1 MVKNGST
8 NSSSLPRKHLIF
20 YMKVAFVYDRVNK
33 IGGAERVLE
42 ALHEIWPD
50 APLYTAVYNPQTTP
64 WAKKFRVVPSFL
76 QKFPFAKSHHE
87 IYPWLTP
94 LAFESFNFDEFDVVV
109 SITSAEAKGIITKPK
124 TLHICY
130 CLTPTRYL
138 WGDCWNYRVPL
149 ILQPII
155 SRLRVWDQVASQ
167 RPDVYLA
174 ISQNVSQRIKKYYH
188 REAKVLYPPVD
199 TKRWRIG
206 NGKRKMGDYFLLVS
220 RLVPYKRVE
229 IVVEAFN
236 ETGLP
241 LKVIGT
247 GVEMRRL
254 KKMAKKNI
262 EFLGQLTDQEVLGY
276 YQTSMA
282 VVFPQEEDFGLVPLE
297 ALACGKPVVAY
308 GAGGAQETVNTKV
321 GRFFHPQTTKA
332 LIETLKEFKEEDY
345 SPETCRQ
352 QAKKFDVVNFKKNFK
367 EFVQQEWK
375 TYLNNISLS

>member
-1 MVKNGST
+1 
-8 NSSSLPRKHLIF
+8 
-20 YMKVAFVYDRVNK
+20 MKVALVYDRVNK

-42 ALHEIWPD
+42 ALHEIWPE
-50 APLYTAVYNPQTTP
+50 APLYTAVYNPQTAP
-64 WAKKFRVVPSFL
+64 WAKDFKVIPSFL
-76 QKFPFAKSHHE
+76 QKFPFAKSRHE
-87 IYPWLTP
+87 LYPWLTP
-94 LAFESFNFDEFDVVV
+94 LAFESFSARGGFDEFDVVISV
-109 SITSAEAKGIITKPK
+109 TSAEAKGIITKPK

-155 SRLRVWDQVASQ
+155 SRLRVWDQLASQ

-174 ISQNVSQRIKKYYH
+174 ISKNVAQRIKKYYH
-188 REAKVLYPPVD
+188 RDAKVIYPPVD
-199 TKRWRIG
+199 TKRW
-206 NGKRKMGDYFLLVS
+206 KMEDGRWKIGDYFLLVS
-220 RLVPYKRVE
+220 RLVPYKKVD
-229 IVVEAFN
+229 IAIEAFN

-241 LKVIGT
+241 LKIIGT
-247 GVEMRRL
+247 GVEMKRL
-254 KKMAKKNI
+254 KKMANKNI
-262 EFLGQLTDQEVLGY
+262 EFLGQLTDEEVLGY

-282 VVFPQEEDFGLVPLE
+282 VIFPQEEDFGLVPLE

-308 GAGGAQETVNTKV
+308 GAGGAQETVTTKV

-332 LIETLKEFKEEDY
+332 LIETLKNFKREDY
-345 SPETCRQ
+345 DPEICRK
-352 QAKKFDVVNFKKNFK
+352 QAIKFDIVDFKRDFK